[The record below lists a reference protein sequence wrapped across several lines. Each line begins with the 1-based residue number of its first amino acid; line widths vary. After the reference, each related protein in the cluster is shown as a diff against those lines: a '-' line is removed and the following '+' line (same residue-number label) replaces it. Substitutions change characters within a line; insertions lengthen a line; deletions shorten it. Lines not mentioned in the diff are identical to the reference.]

1 VSQSDGFDLE
11 LRCELGEVARA
22 TATVRARLGE
32 RGLHERAVYRACLVV
47 EEMLT
52 NAVRHGARGPQ
63 GRIRL
68 GLELTP
74 DELVLTFTDDGV
86 PFDPLHAPPFDERA
100 PLEERSCG
108 GMGIHLVRQ
117 AASAWS
123 YRRVGGSNRLEVR
136 IRAD

>member
-1 VSQSDGFDLE
+1 VSQAHGFDLE
-11 LRCELGEVARA
+11 LRCELDEVARA
-22 TATVRARLGE
+22 AAAVRARLCE
-32 RGLHERAVYRACLVV
+32 RGLQERAVYRACLVV
-47 EEMLT
+47 EEVLT
-52 NAVRHGARGPQ
+52 NAVRHGGRGPE

-68 GLELTP
+68 GLELRP

-86 PFDPLHAPPFDERA
+86 PFDPLHAPPFDGNA

-136 IRAD
+136 IRVD